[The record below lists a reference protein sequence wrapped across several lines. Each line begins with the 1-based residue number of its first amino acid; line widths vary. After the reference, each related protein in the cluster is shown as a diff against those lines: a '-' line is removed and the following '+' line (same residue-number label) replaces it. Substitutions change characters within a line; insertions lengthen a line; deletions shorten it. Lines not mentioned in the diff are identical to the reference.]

1 MRRLS
6 CGLPAKIDDV
16 PARIIQE
23 RRPPTYLIP
32 RDGSEPDRKNRIPG
46 RCFATG
52 DFSWR
57 PANFNQYSQTL
68 MVRRR

>member
-16 PARIIQE
+16 PGRIIQE

-32 RDGSEPDRKNRIPG
+32 RDGSEPDRKNKIPG
-46 RCFATG
+46 RCLATG
-52 DFSWR
+52 D
-57 PANFNQYSQTL
+57 L
-68 MVRRR
+68 C